1 MSAKPASRHFRSVL
15 ALAVAAACFALPAM
29 PARALDE
36 YQAKAIFLYKFAT
49 FVEWPEG
56 ALSDRTTPIALCVL
70 GQSPLT
76 PILDAAVRN
85 KQVEGR
91 GFLVRQVA
99 IAPDVQGC
107 HMLFVAGG
115 SVARFQQLRPDL
127 PASGLLVVGES
138 DGFALDG
145 GIINLQL
152 HDGRLQVQI
161 NVQAAKQARL
171 AINSR
176 LLGMAELVRK

>member
-1 MSAKPASRHFRSVL
+1 MRALPSSPGISGLL
-15 ALAVAAACFALPAM
+15 ALAAFLTFPAL

-49 FVEWPEG
+49 FVEWPEDT
-56 ALSDRTTPIALCVL
+56 ASDRSTPIALCVL
-70 GQSPLT
+70 GQSPIT
-76 PILDAAVRN
+76 AILDAAVRN

-91 GFLVRQVA
+91 GFQVRQVA
-99 IAPDVQGC
+99 AAPEMHGC
-107 HMLFVAGG
+107 HMLFVSSGA
-115 SVARFQQLRPDL
+115 VARFQQLRPDL
-127 PASGLLVVGES
+127 PAKGLLVVGES

-161 NVQAAKQARL
+161 NVQAAKHARL